1 MYCGGWGYFRYYGK
15 GEENSREAKILE
27 EISRETAEVA
37 FETNVVDFLP
47 MMRWFGFGEVEK
59 KLVSIHEKRDR
70 FMQSVI
76 EENRGLMNTN
86 NSNDDGD
93 KNKTMVEVLLDLQ
106 RSEPE
111 YYTDQTI
118 KNLLLVISISIIIF
132 FLTIHEIL

>member
-1 MYCGGWGYFRYYGK
+1 MYCGGWGYIRYYGK

-27 EISRETAEVA
+27 EIARETAEVA